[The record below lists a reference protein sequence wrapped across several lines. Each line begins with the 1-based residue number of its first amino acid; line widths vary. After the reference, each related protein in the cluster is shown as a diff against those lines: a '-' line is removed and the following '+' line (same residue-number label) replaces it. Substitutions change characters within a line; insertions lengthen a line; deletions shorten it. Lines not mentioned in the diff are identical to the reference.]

1 MNFIIP
7 VICIIVIIGLEFIK
21 RRTESYYAD
30 PANYIPGPFLF
41 GLTKWRLAFEDWK
54 GTRTQTIDKLHKEY
68 GPIIRIGPNEIH
80 FNSLRALKTI
90 YGAGSK
96 YGRTQFY
103 RMFEVYGQP
112 NLFTFHSTEDHS
124 NRKKM
129 LAKAYAKSHMLKGPS
144 ARMVED
150 RVKEFMDLLEAN
162 GDRPIEIFKTLHYF
176 SLDSITHFLYGPR
189 FGGTSSLTG
198 DLKDRELLN
207 DVLDPARRKLSWF
220 VVHLPKFTKWL
231 YTRGHLLE
239 RVLGIDPV
247 LPMKKPTTYTGI
259 RAHALGAFFAFDQ
272 AAKIGKVDHF
282 AEPTIIAELWKSHAS
297 QKTDGIQDLDVA
309 SECADHLLAGI
320 DTTSDTLMFLIWAL
334 SLPENRGLQEK
345 LTKEIKAIWPSERN
359 ESGIPTVKACDKL
372 VYLDAVIKETLRL
385 YAPLPASEP
394 RSLSTDSVIDSRMI
408 PAGTVVAMSPYSLHR
423 NDAVFKEPLKFDPE
437 RWLGPE
443 EEVAHM
449 NRWFW
454 AFSSGGRMCIGMQ

>member
-1 MNFIIP
+1 MNYIIP
-7 VICIIVIIGLEFIK
+7 VLGIIVIIGLEFIK
-21 RRTESYYAD
+21 RRTEPYFDD

-41 GLTKWRLAFEDWK
+41 GLNKWRLAFEDWK
-54 GTRTQTIDKLHKEY
+54 GTRTQTINNLHKRY
-68 GPIIRIGPNEIH
+68 GPIIRIAPNEIH
-80 FNSLRALKTI
+80 FNSLSALKTI

-112 NLFTFHSTEDHS
+112 NIFTFHSTEDHS

-129 LAKAYAKSHMLKGPS
+129 LAKA
-144 ARMVED
+144 
-150 RVKEFMDLLEAN
+150 VKEFMDLLEAN
-162 GDRPIEIFKTLHYF
+162 GDRPMEIFNTLQYF
-176 SLDSITHFLYGPR
+176 SLDSITHFLYGSR

-198 DLKDRELLN
+198 NLKDRELLN
-207 DVLDPARRKLSWF
+207 DVLDPARRRLSWF
-220 VVHLPKFTKWL
+220 VVHLPKLTTWL
-231 YTRGHLLE
+231 YTREHLLE
-239 RVLGIDPV
+239 RTLGIDPI

-272 AAKIGKVDHF
+272 ATKTGRVDHF

-309 SECADHLLAGI
+309 SECADHLLA
-320 DTTSDTLMFLIWAL
+320 
-334 SLPENRGLQEK
+334 EV
-345 LTKEIKAIWPSERN
+345 KAIWPSESN
-359 ESGIPTVKACDKL
+359 ENGIPSVKACDKL

-423 NDAVFKEPLKFDPE
+423 NDAVFKRPLNFDPE
-437 RWLGPE
+437 RWLGLE
-443 EEVAHM
+443 EEVANM

-454 AFSSGGRMCIGMQ
+454 AFSSGARMCIGMQ